1 MLVEIDLP
9 LLLPHVEEVRERL
22 LEQVNGETRKVVF
35 TAPGLDAAGLQLVVA
50 LRKEFPGVEV
60 ELPPAG
66 PGEVFRSLLAEE
78 AIPDVQDSG
87 S

>member
-9 LLLPHVEEVRERL
+9 LLLPHVEEIRERL
-22 LEQVNGETRKVVF
+22 LELVNGGAQKVVF

-50 LRKEFPGVEV
+50 LRKEFPWVEV
-60 ELPPAG
+60 ELPPVG
-66 PGEVFRSLLAEE
+66 PGEVFRSLLAKEV
-78 AIPDVQDSG
+78 IPDVQDHG